1 MSGPVAGVVGTQ
13 NCGRWQRADGSLG
26 LFGDR
31 KTGEDLVALA
41 AGQVVKAGDV
51 LLSIEAMKME
61 TVLHAEQDGTVGE
74 VLVKSGDQ
82 IDTKDLLVEIVC

>member
-1 MSGPVAGVVGTQ
+1 VSLVRKIS
-13 NCGRWQRADGSLG
+13 GRWQRADGSLG
-26 LFGDR
+26 LLGDR
-31 KTGEDLVALA
+31 KIGEDLGIHQVAVA